1 MKIIYIAVW
10 MGVVCVDIW
19 GHEHV
24 LWIDIYNIFE
34 ENNVNGDDLKLKTRF
49 FYTSK
54 ILCNGC
60 VDVVVRP

>member
-1 MKIIYIAVW
+1 MKMIYMYIEVW

-49 FYTSK
+49 
-54 ILCNGC
+54 
-60 VDVVVRP
+60 VRPKMIM